1 MSDSLDELAALL
13 GRAQSDAGGRP
24 DPLDPARIAARR
36 RRRIRRRITA
46 GVVALV
52 IVAAVGTYLPLT
64 LLAPLG
70 TAAMTVHKPQFATP
84 AAVKLSLPDVGASA
98 ISVAGAEDFAGT
110 TGADG
115 ILASSGGNGA
125 LPIASI
131 SKLVT
136 ALVVLDA
143 KPLRQDEAGPTLA
156 FGKAEADLYDKYYVL
171 GATVSS
177 MRTGTSMSE
186 HDAIE
191 VMLVASACNY
201 AEVVSTWAFGSQARF
216 LSATR
221 SWLKAHGLTG
231 TTIVEPTGIDSRN
244 VSTPTDLIAIGKL
257 AMANPLLAAI
267 VGSASVSLPIGTLA
281 NNNKLLGID
290 GVNGIKTGTLAKAG
304 ACLLFSAVVDVGT
317 AAPLTVI
324 GVVLGGT
331 DHGSVDSAVRALL
344 ASIKSGFHRVPL
356 VAKGQVL
363 GSYSTPWKDD
373 ARIVAGDDAAVLT
386 WSNDPITSTM
396 VTSSLT
402 TGASGATVGSVTFA
416 AGKATVT
423 VPLLLDGAIAGPD
436 DWWRLTH
443 PTELLAR

>member
-1 MSDSLDELAALL
+1 VSDSLDDLEQML
-13 GRAQSDAGGRP
+13 GRAKTDFGVRP

-36 RRRIRRRITA
+36 RRTIRRRIAT

-52 IVAAVGTYLPLT
+52 IAAVVGTYLPLT

-70 TAAMTVHKPQFATP
+70 TSALTIHKPDFATP
-84 AAVKLSLPDVGASA
+84 AAVTLSLPGVGASA
-98 ISVAGAEDFAGT
+98 ISVAGAEHFAGT
-110 TGADG
+110 TGTDG

-143 KPLRQDEAGPTLA
+143 RPLKSDEAGPTLA
-156 FGKAEADLYDKYYVL
+156 FGKPEADLYDKYYVL

-201 AEVVSTWAFGSQARF
+201 AEVVSTWAFGSQAKF

-221 SWLKAHGLTG
+221 TWLKAHGLAG
-231 TTIVEPTGIDSRN
+231 TTIVEPTGIDARN

-257 AMANPLLAAI
+257 AMANPVLATI
-267 VGSASVSLPIGTLA
+267 VGSPSVTVPIGTLA
-281 NNNKLLGID
+281 NNNKLLGTD
-290 GVNGIKTGTLAKAG
+290 GINGIKTGTLAKAG
-304 ACLLFSAVVDVGT
+304 SCLLFSAVVDVGI

-324 GVVLGGT
+324 GVVLGGS
-331 DHGSVDSAVRALL
+331 DHSTVDSAVRDLIG
-344 ASIKSGFHRVPL
+344 SIKSGFHRVPL
-356 VAKGQVL
+356 LAKGQVL

-373 ARIVAGDDAAVLT
+373 ATIVAGDDATVLT
-386 WSNDPITSTM
+386 WSNNPITSTM
-396 VTSSLT
+396 VTTSLT
-402 TGASGATVGSVTFA
+402 TGADGATVGSVTFV
-416 AGKATVT
+416 AGEDTVT
-423 VPLLLDGAIAGPD
+423 VPLLLHGAIAGPD
-436 DWWRLTH
+436 AWWRLTH
-443 PTELLAR
+443 PAELLGK

>member
-1 MSDSLDELAALL
+1 MSDSLDDFAELL
-13 GRAQSDAGGRP
+13 GRTHLDSDRGP
-24 DPLDPARIAARR
+24 DPLDPERIAARR
-36 RRRIRRRITA
+36 RRRRRRRITA
-46 GVVALV
+46 GLVAIV
-52 IVAAVGTYLPLT
+52 IVGVIGAYVPLT
-64 LLAPLG
+64 LLAPVG
-70 TAAMTVHKPQFATP
+70 TAAMTVHKPQVATP

-110 TGADG
+110 TGAGG

-143 KPLRQDEAGPTLA
+143 KPLKQNDAGPTLA
-156 FGKAEADLYDKYYVL
+156 FDKADADLYDKYYVL

-201 AEVVSTWAFGSQARF
+201 AEVISTWAFGSQARF
-216 LSATR
+216 VSATR
-221 SWLKAHGLTG
+221 AWLKGHGLTG
-231 TTIVEPTGIDSRN
+231 TTIVEPTGLDPRN

-257 AMANPLLAAI
+257 AMANPVLAQI
-267 VGSASVSLPIGTLA
+267 VGSASVNPPIGTLA
-281 NNNKLLGID
+281 NNNKLLGVD
-290 GVNGIKTGTLAKAG
+290 GINGIKTGTLAKAG

-317 AAPLTVI
+317 ATPLTVI
-324 GVVLGGT
+324 GVVLGGS

-344 ASIKSGFHRVPL
+344 SSIKSGFHRVPL
-356 VAKGQVL
+356 VSKGQIL

-373 ARIVAGDDAAVLT
+373 ATIVAGDDANVLT
-386 WSNDPITSTM
+386 WSNDPITSTV
-396 VTSSLT
+396 VTRPLT
-402 TGASGATVGSVTFA
+402 TGASGSTVGSVTFV
-416 AGKATVT
+416 AGKAIVT
-423 VPLLLDGAIAGPD
+423 IPLLLKGAIAGPD
-436 DWWRLTH
+436 GWWRLTH
-443 PTELLAR
+443 PAELFAR